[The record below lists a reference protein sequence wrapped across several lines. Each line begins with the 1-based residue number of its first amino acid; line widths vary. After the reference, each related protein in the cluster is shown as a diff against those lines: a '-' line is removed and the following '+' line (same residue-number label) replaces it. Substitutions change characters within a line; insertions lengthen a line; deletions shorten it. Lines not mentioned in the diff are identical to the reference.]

1 MADEAKA
8 DQAKADELAAKR
20 AEIEAKVAALKIKQ
34 EKEEEQR
41 TNFFGEHGGITCDGC
56 GVAPIVG
63 YRYRCRECANHDVCE
78 SCYDLFKSG
87 TVSNGL
93 GKQVISAKAEDHSFK
108 LHKDKGF
115 SSLVKKAPEAAK
127 PKAAKV
133 KPNDPCPCGSKKKYK
148 KCCSVAGG

>member
-1 MADEAKA
+1 M
-8 DQAKADELAAKR
+8 
-20 AEIEAKVAALKIKQ
+20 
-34 EKEEEQR
+34 
-41 TNFFGEHGGITCDGC
+41 
-56 GVAPIVG
+56 
-63 YRYRCRECANHDVCE
+63 CE

-115 SSLVKKAPEAAK
+115 SSLVKKAPKAAK

-148 KCCSVAGG
+148 KCCGVAGG